1 MYTYDRSRSRQSVT
15 TESMV
20 YHSAAI
26 QLQSTNINAK
36 DAELL
41 IAYSCEDAQ
50 GNTYTVK
57 PFNSSD
63 KLLNLEETT
72 ISKRFLETVVVAR
85 QESLKRYISSK
96 LEDLSPLTRNLCQNA
111 KDMEED
117 FSKNNNTLDPTLMMT
132 ENLIHDHRLPELIG
146 PVKWRD
152 LARVLGF
159 NETAIEG
166 IQIEKERCPKEC
178 CIAVLARW
186 IHRKGRDA
194 TVGKLAKALI
204 KIELKNVADILLG
217 PINDRRTISIEVR
230 GTIKVDDANQ
240 EIKDYINTIDL
251 FIGNIP
257 KETEQVV
264 VEDLTSKVDQ
274 ISENLEKLQK
284 TLSDI
289 KSSLNMPELKE
300 DALTMRGKLDFIGR
314 QSRTLEE
321 VYSEVTRMTS
331 QACTCDEFVRRK
343 FYDFTYYN
351 LKTVHTDLNARIA
364 DLKSADTSF
373 TKEENEKL
381 QILLA
386 DQEGREKQ
394 VEDLEA
400 ARTLLFSAF
409 LGSSIPRVDTD
420 AVLSKKSIKGSGR
433 FFTPDDVG
441 HKLPPPG

>member
-1 MYTYDRSRSRQSVT
+1 M
-15 TESMV
+15 
-20 YHSAAI
+20 
-26 QLQSTNINAK
+26 
-36 DAELL
+36 
-41 IAYSCEDAQ
+41 
-50 GNTYTVK
+50 
-57 PFNSSD
+57 
-63 KLLNLEETT
+63 
-72 ISKRFLETVVVAR
+72 
-85 QESLKRYISSK
+85 
-96 LEDLSPLTRNLCQNA
+96 
-111 KDMEED
+111 D

-240 EIKDYINTIDL
+240 IIMGNDTTGRSTFFVWETKTKEFYTSLKEIKDYINTIDL

-409 LGSSIPRVDTD
+409 LGSSVCKFTRMVDVVFVVFCLLL
-420 AVLSKKSIKGSGR
+420 AKSHSSFVPACLR
-433 FFTPDDVG
+433 
-441 HKLPPPG
+441 

>member
-1 MYTYDRSRSRQSVT
+1 M
-15 TESMV
+15 
-20 YHSAAI
+20 
-26 QLQSTNINAK
+26 
-36 DAELL
+36 
-41 IAYSCEDAQ
+41 
-50 GNTYTVK
+50 
-57 PFNSSD
+57 
-63 KLLNLEETT
+63 
-72 ISKRFLETVVVAR
+72 
-85 QESLKRYISSK
+85 
-96 LEDLSPLTRNLCQNA
+96 
-111 KDMEED
+111 D
-117 FSKNNNTLDPTLMMT
+117 FSKNNNTLDATLMMT

-240 EIKDYINTIDL
+240 IIMGNDTTGRSTFFVWETKTKEFYTSLKEIKDYINTIDL

-321 VYSEVTRMTS
+321 VYSKVTRMTS

-409 LGSSIPRVDTD
+409 LGSSAKGEPGISQYSTPKRRKTAPSIPVQIPRVDTD
-420 AVLSKKSIKGSGR
+420 AVLSKKSIKIKRTKSWSIFRNRGKSSEN
-433 FFTPDDVG
+433 TCNLVSYSQKALEDS
-441 HKLPPPG
+441 